1 MLFVLSKLFWILLS
15 PLSLLVLAFAL
26 GLLGMLAG
34 RLFHRPWA
42 ECWGRGLLAAAAA
55 VLVAVSLLPVDVWL
69 LRPLEEHFPQ
79 VTAPPPDADGVLV
92 LGGAVLPSDSAARG
106 APQLGEG
113 AERIFAM
120 IELARRY
127 PEARVVFTGGTA
139 SLTAPELREADQV
152 RTLLANLGLLAPRMV
167 FERASRN
174 TRENALYSYDLIGPG
189 QTERWLLVTSAFHMP
204 RAIGTFRAL
213 GWPVV
218 AYPVDYR
225 SPPGGSLFHFEPLE
239 RLQRL
244 HAATKEWIG
253 LLYYHLRGWTEVF
266 FPAPEGPRDS

>member
-26 GLLGMLAG
+26 GLFGLLAG

-42 ECWGRGLLAAAAA
+42 GRWGRRLLVAAAA
-55 VLVAVSLLPVDVWL
+55 VLVAVSLLPVDLWL
-69 LRPLEEHFPQ
+69 LRPLEERFPQ
-79 VTAPPPDADGVLV
+79 VTAPPPNVDGVVV
-92 LGGAVLPSDSAARG
+92 LGGAVSPEDSAARA
-106 APQLGEG
+106 APQLGEA
-113 AERIFAM
+113 AERIFSL

-152 RTLLANLGLLAPRMV
+152 KALLADLGLQESRMV

-174 TRENALYSYDLIGPG
+174 TRENALYSHDLIGPG
-189 QTERWLLVTSAFHMP
+189 RTERWLLVTSAYHMP
-204 RAIGTFRAL
+204 RALGTFRAL

-225 SPPGGSLFHFEPLE
+225 TSSGAAVFRFEPLE

-244 HAATKEWIG
+244 HDAGKEWIG
-253 LLYYHLRGWTEVF
+253 LLYYRLRGWTEAL
-266 FPAPEGPRDS
+266 FPAPEAPRDS

>member
-26 GLLGMLAG
+26 GLLGLLAG
-34 RLFHRPWA
+34 RLFHRPLA
-42 ECWGRGLLAAAAA
+42 GRWGRGLLAAAAA
-55 VLVAVSLLPVDVWL
+55 VLVAVTLLPVDVWL
-69 LRPLEEHFPQ
+69 LRPLEERFPQ
-79 VTAPPPDADGVLV
+79 VTAPPPDVDGVLV
-92 LGGAVLPSDSAARG
+92 LGGAVRPSDSAARG
-106 APQLGEG
+106 APQFGKG

-152 RTLLANLGLLAPRMV
+152 RALLADLGLLAPRMV

-174 TRENALYSYDLIGPG
+174 TRENALYSHDLVGPG
-189 QTERWLLVTSAFHMP
+189 KTERWLLVTSAFHMP
-204 RAIGTFRAL
+204 RALGTFRTL

-225 SPPGGSLFHFEPLE
+225 SPSGGGLFHFEPLE

-244 HAATKEWIG
+244 HDATKEWIG
-253 LLYYHLRGWTEVF
+253 LLYYRLRGWTEVL
-266 FPAPEGPRDS
+266 FPAPEGSRDS